1 MSTAAKEK
9 VLGKYKLLSPDFKP
23 PPHPPPLRPSRLVKS
38 LAGVDG
44 GDFLIPRRRND
55 AGWRFIFP
63 SLQSASGTY
72 NVWQLLRVATIACGN
87 YWDQFWSFEE
97 NFCESSA
104 HLAGGA
110 REKCTSPTVPARR
123 TKAFFLFFCQLTCTC
138 LTLRLCFDGDSWVVR
153 ILEMIRF
160 QVKDFHIVK
169 IPL

>member
-1 MSTAAKEK
+1 MEHEMSTAAKEK

-23 PPHPPPLRPSRLVKS
+23 PPLRPSRLVKS

-44 GDFLIPRRRND
+44 GDFLIRRRRND

-63 SLQSASGTY
+63 SLQSAP
-72 NVWQLLRVATIACGN
+72 GN
-87 YWDQFWSFEE
+87 YCDQFWSFEE
-97 NFCESSA
+97 KICESSA

-110 REKCTSPTVPARR
+110 REKCTSPTIQARR

>member
-9 VLGKYKLLSPDFKP
+9 VVGKYKLLSPDFKP

-44 GDFLIPRRRND
+44 GDFLIRRRRND

-63 SLQSASGTY
+63 SLQSAP
-72 NVWQLLRVATIACGN
+72 GN
-87 YWDQFWSFEE
+87 YCDQFWSFEE

-104 HLAGGA
+104 HLAGGV
-110 REKCTSPTVPARR
+110 REKCMSSTVQARK

-138 LTLRLCFDGDSWVVR
+138 LTLRLCFDGDSGVVQNTAVVLFLANICFVICAPRVVR
-153 ILEMIRF
+153 A
-160 QVKDFHIVK
+160 KK
-169 IPL
+169 IFSPKQQIC